1 MPALNSH
8 RDAHLNVN
16 KAYRPNKILRRS
28 FTSGHAPRCDD
39 ESLDRMPNSSTID
52 RTQPRTVIMFA
63 VMEGHG
69 ITNEDMRLGT
79 PGILLSSEDPEVLM
93 AAIREMGRGRMP
105 ESNEVARR
113 VVLHVTEPRPVEVL
127 AERVTEL
134 SPREKEVLNALVEG
148 LSYKMIAARLSISFE
163 TVRSHIKR
171 IYEKLRVHNNTEA
184 VAKALKFGL
193 VA

>member
-1 MPALNSH
+1 MH
-8 RDAHLNVN
+8 
-16 KAYRPNKILRRS
+16 
-28 FTSGHAPRCDD
+28 
-39 ESLDRMPNSSTID
+39 PNSPDTGGS
-52 RTQPRTVIMFA
+52 PSRTVIMFA

-69 ITNEDMRLGT
+69 ITTEDMRLGT
-79 PGILLSSEDPEVLM
+79 PGILLSSDDPDVLM
-93 AAIREMGRGRMP
+93 AAIRDMGRGRMP
-105 ESNEVARR
+105 SSGEIARR
-113 VVLHVTEPRPVEVL
+113 VVLHVTEPRPAEAL
-127 AERVTEL
+127 ATPVTEL

-184 VAKALKFGL
+184 VAKALKCGL